1 MTCPPFALLLHC
13 LEVVDGVQALLHLDG
28 WVERIDDLLTGV
40 DGFPPGDVLRLWL
53 ADGSRVIVRPSG
65 TEPKI
70 KLYVFAKDAG
80 REAADALLNALEE
93 AGRKLLA

>member
-1 MTCPPFALLLHC
+1 M
-13 LEVVDGVQALLHLDG
+13 
-28 WVERIDDLLTGV
+28 
-40 DGFPPGDVLRLWL
+40 
-53 ADGSRVIVRPSG
+53 RPRG

-93 AGRKLLA
+93 AGRKQLAQGRVTGADGSVPPEGFDSLTFARGSRLKCRGPFVAFCAGYGCVMGGA